1 MFARFSPCLARLPA
15 CAAAR
20 RGRAQTPQIAT
31 AFPSLSFLVLLLHTA
46 AQCPV
51 STAKPVFSLRP
62 PAQKCPL
69 GASGQQQTIRPWPA
83 DAMLFESPSL
93 SFPLQA
99 PLMPPSPFLYL
110 PISFRWH
117 APPSPHRQRHASARC
132 SALLC
137 CLQNNTNVSLLELIP
152 LHPLKHCKPRKIT
165 QALEGGWPAA
175 VWLPLRDWQDGE
187 RRRAA
192 AVAGQRRRAL
202 PDGPV
207 RCPAQHVSLCWRG
220 PPAMECLAG
229 RRPFSAAVALSS
241 LRF

>member
-1 MFARFSPCLARLPA
+1 
-15 CAAAR
+15 
-20 RGRAQTPQIAT
+20 
-31 AFPSLSFLVLLLHTA
+31 LSFLVLLLHTA

-51 STAKPVFSLRP
+51 STAKPVFSLQP

-69 GASGQQQTIRPWPA
+69 GASGQQQPIRPWPA
-83 DAMLFESPSL
+83 DAMLFESPPL

-117 APPSPHRQRHASARC
+117 APPCPHRQRHASARC
-132 SALLC
+132 SALLLAKQHQRVSARAHSLAPIKT
-137 CLQNNTNVSLLELIP
+137 LQA
-152 LHPLKHCKPRKIT
+152 T
-165 QALEGGWPAA
+165 QNHASAGGRMACSCVAA
-175 VWLPLRDWQDGE
+175 SAGLAG
-187 RRRAA
+187 RRAAAGSGGGGSA

-207 RCPAQHVSLCWRG
+207 RCPAQHVSACLCWRG